1 MGLLLTV
8 RFVSS
13 PLSYVW
19 IIRGHQKLNFLWQI
33 GLMVLSLVTFLVP
46 PLLLPGISL
55 YEVLWV
61 YSISVGTWY
70 VFCLLVSRHFAYSPS
85 IDALPPASES

>member
-1 MGLLLTV
+1 MLTV

-46 PLLLPGISL
+46 SLLLPEISL
-55 YEVLWV
+55 YEVLWI
-61 YSISVGTWY
+61 YSIGVGAWY
-70 VFCLLVSRHFAYSPS
+70 VFCLLVSRHFAYSLS
-85 IDALPPASES
+85 TDALPATAES